1 MFPLRGL
8 LYLCR
13 TSVAAHRLPTLIKKG
28 PRHTIAASQGEKI
41 IMNELVT
48 AINGIVWS
56 PALIALCLGVG
67 LYFSVRTRFLQ
78 VRHVREMTR
87 LMLEGKSSEQGVSS
101 FQALSMT
108 LAGRVGTGNI
118 AGVATA
124 ITFGGPGAVF
134 WMWVVAFL
142 GASSAFV
149 ESTLGQVYK
158 EQIGKQYR
166 GGPAF
171 YIEKGLGMKWYAW
184 LFAIVTVFATGLL
197 LPGVQSNSI
206 AEGMLTALKVDT
218 TVTATVLAIALSFII
233 FGGVKRI
240 ASFAEVVVPFMALG
254 YIVVACVI
262 VFLHI
267 DALPGVL
274 KLIFTSAFGLD
285 AGFGA
290 IIGLAIMWGVKRGV
304 YSNEAGQGTGPHAS
318 SAAEVSHPAK
328 QGLVQGFSVY
338 IDTLFVCS
346 ATAFMLLI
354 TGQYNVQGPDGAAMF
369 TGVKGVAAG
378 PGYVLTALEN
388 VMPGF
393 GAIFVAV
400 ALLFFAFTT
409 IVAYYYIAETNIAY
423 MDRHGRHPWLG
434 FLLRVALVA
443 STVFGA
449 VKTADLAWALGDL
462 GVGLMAW
469 LNIIAI
475 VLLQGVAFKCLRDY
489 EAQKK
494 AGKDPQFDPKALGIK
509 NAHYWEQRKLKA
521 DSAAAEKAATVADS
535 TQ

>member
-1 MFPLRGL
+1 
-8 LYLCR
+8 
-13 TSVAAHRLPTLIKKG
+13 
-28 PRHTIAASQGEKI
+28 
-41 IMNELVT
+41 MNELVST
-48 AINGIVWS
+48 INGMIWS
-56 PALIALCLGVG
+56 PALIVLCLGVG
-67 LYFSVRTRFLQ
+67 LYFSLRSRFLQ

-87 LMLEGKSSEQGVSS
+87 LMFEGKSSDQGVSS
-101 FQALSMT
+101 FQALTMT

-134 WMWVVAFL
+134 WMWAVAFL

-158 EQIGKQYR
+158 EQIAKEYR

-171 YIEKGLGMKWYAW
+171 YIEKGLGMKWYA
-184 LFAIVTVFATGLL
+184 LTFAFATIFATGLL
-197 LPGVQSNSI
+197 LPGVQANSI
-206 AEGMLTALKVDT
+206 AEGLQTAMGIDRN
-218 TVTATVLAIALSFII
+218 VTAALLAIALGFII

-240 ASFAEVVVPFMALG
+240 ATFAEIIVPFMALG
-254 YIVVACVI
+254 YIIVACVI
-262 VFLHI
+262 IFLNI
-267 DALPGVL
+267 EQLPGVL
-274 KLIFTSAFGLD
+274 KLIFSSAFGLD

-290 IIGLAIMWGVKRGV
+290 IIGMAIQWGVKRGV

-338 IDTLFVCS
+338 VDTLFVCS

-354 TGQYNVQGPDGAAMF
+354 TGQYNVEGPNGVAMY
-369 TGVKGVAAG
+369 TGVHGVASG
-378 PGYVLTALEN
+378 PGYVQVALEN

-423 MDRHGRHPWLG
+423 IDRHARHPWMKFVLK
-434 FLLRVALVA
+434 VAIISA
-443 STVFGA
+443 TVYGT
-449 VKTADLAWALGDL
+449 VKTADLAWALGDI

-469 LNIIAI
+469 LNLVAI
-475 VLLQGVAFKCLRDY
+475 VLLRNVAFKCLHDY

-494 AGKDPQFDPKALGIK
+494 LGKDPQFDPLALGIA
-509 NAHYWEQRKLKA
+509 NAHYWEQRVAEGKRS
-521 DSAAAEKAATVADS
+521 DAAAKDVNLAG
-535 TQ
+535 

>member
-1 MFPLRGL
+1 
-8 LYLCR
+8 
-13 TSVAAHRLPTLIKKG
+13 
-28 PRHTIAASQGEKI
+28 
-41 IMNELVT
+41 MNELVST
-48 AINGIVWS
+48 INGIVWS
-56 PALIALCLGVG
+56 PALVVLCLAVG
-67 LYFSVRTRFLQ
+67 LYFSLRSRFLQ

-87 LMLEGKSSEQGVSS
+87 LMFEGKSSEQGVSS
-101 FQALSMT
+101 FQALTMT

-134 WMWVVAFL
+134 WMWAVAFL

-158 EQIGKQYR
+158 EQIANQYR

-171 YIEKGLGMKWYAW
+171 YIEKGLGMKWYA
-184 LFAIVTVFATGLL
+184 LTFAFATILATGLL
-197 LPGVQSNSI
+197 LPGVQANSI
-206 AEGMLTALKVDT
+206 AEGLQTAVGIDRN
-218 TVTATVLAIALSFII
+218 VTAALLAIALGFII

-240 ASFAEVVVPFMALG
+240 ATFAEVVVPFMALG
-254 YIVVACVI
+254 YIIVACVI
-262 VFLHI
+262 IFLNI
-267 DALPGVL
+267 GQLPGVL
-274 KLIFTSAFGLD
+274 KLIFSSAFGLD

-290 IIGLAIMWGVKRGV
+290 IIGMAIQWGVKRGV

-338 IDTLFVCS
+338 VDTLFVCS

-354 TGQYNVQGPDGAAMF
+354 TGQYNVEGPNGVAMY
-369 TGVKGVAAG
+369 TGVQGVASG
-378 PGYVLTALEN
+378 PGYVQVALEN

-423 MDRHGRHPWLG
+423 IDRHARHPWLK
-434 FLLRVALVA
+434 FVLKVAIIA
-443 STVFGA
+443 ATVYGT
-449 VKTADLAWALGDL
+449 VKTADLAWALGDI

-469 LNIIAI
+469 LNLVAI
-475 VLLQGVAFKCLRDY
+475 VLLRNVAFKCLRDY

-494 AGKDPQFDPKALGIK
+494 LGKDPQFDPLALGIA
-509 NAHYWEQRKLKA
+509 NAHYWEQR
-521 DSAAAEKAATVADS
+521 VADGKRNAKDVHLAD
-535 TQ
+535 